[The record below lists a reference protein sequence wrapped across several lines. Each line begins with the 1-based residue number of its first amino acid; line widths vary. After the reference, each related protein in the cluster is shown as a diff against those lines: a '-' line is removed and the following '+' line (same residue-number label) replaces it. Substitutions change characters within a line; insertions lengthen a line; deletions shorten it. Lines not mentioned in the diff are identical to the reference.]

1 MLLDRL
7 AGNLVD
13 NAVEHNERDGW
24 IEIASVQDEET
35 ATLRVSNGGP
45 LIAED
50 EAPRLFERFAR
61 LDASRTRGRGGYGL
75 GLSIVRAI
83 VRAHR
88 GEATARSLPGGGLAV
103 EVSLPR
109 RRERTP
115 Q

>member
-13 NAVEHNERDGW
+13 NAVDHNVRDGW
-24 IEIASVQDEET
+24 IEITTGQDEQT
-35 ATLRVSNGGP
+35 ATLRVANGGP
-45 LIAED
+45 LIPED

-61 LDASRTRGRGGYGL
+61 AEGSRTRARGGYGL

-88 GEATARSLPGGGLAV
+88 GEVTARALPEGGLAV

-109 RRERTP
+109 RREGAA

>member
-13 NAVEHNERDGW
+13 NAVDHNEREGW
-24 IEIASVQDEET
+24 IEITTSRDGDIV
-35 ATLRVSNGGP
+35 TLRCANGGP
-45 LIAED
+45 LIPAE

-61 LDASRTRGRGGYGL
+61 LERARTVGRGGHGL

-88 GEATARSLPGGGLAV
+88 GTVTVEALAGGGLAV

-109 RRERTP
+109 SQSTDAP
-115 Q
+115 